1 MRLVDEVIDVTPR
14 SVTCRS
20 TLRDDHI
27 LKNSNGDIS
36 ALLAIELFAQTAAVL
51 MLHRATL
58 KTDGTKMTRGM
69 LVGVRT
75 LDLEVDAFDVGD
87 VLSTRME
94 ERYTADAIVQLAGE
108 VERDGVVVARGA
120 INVARS

>member
-1 MRLVDEVIDVTPR
+1 MRLIDEVVDVSTR
-14 SVTCRS
+14 TVTCRS

-27 LKNSNGDIS
+27 LKRADDRIS
-36 ALLAIELFAQTAAVL
+36 ALLSIELLAQSAAVL
-51 MLHRATL
+51 MLHRARL
-58 KTDGTKMTRGM
+58 KTAGTGMTRGM
-69 LVGVRT
+69 LVGVRK
-75 LDLEVDAFDVGD
+75 LDLVVDAFDVGD

-94 ERYTADAIVQLAGE
+94 ERYTADAIVQLVGE